1 MSVAVDSDAEDDA
14 VSEIA
19 EAAGVSPAP
28 AKPSMSAPRRM
39 LLFGLVVV
47 VALAVL
53 LCCWGFRVQRAR
65 HAQDQR
71 GHFLQAARQ
80 CALNLTTIDWRNA
93 EADVRRI
100 LDGATG
106 EFYNDFAQRSQPF
119 VEVLRHA
126 KASTVGTITEA
137 LAMAPAEDENV
148 PEEYA
153 DWEDAED
160 YDDYDDY
167 EAADQEAARSASW
180 RRRLRVRLPRLST
193 IAMAAAVVIIC
204 GFTGLSGYI
213 VWQHHEAT
221 ERQQR
226 AAAFAA
232 GAKQGVINMTSLD
245 FNKAKEDVARVID
258 SSTGEFRDDFQQRA
272 ADFTKVVEQ
281 SKVVTEGTVN
291 ATAVE
296 SMNEH
301 SAVVLVAATSRVT
314 NSAGAKDEPR
324 AWRLK
329 VTVTEEGGQYKMSK
343 VEFVP

>member
-1 MSVAVDSDAEDDA
+1 MAETTEPPSDAGTSQADA
-14 VSEIA
+14 MALAAEA
-19 EAAGVSPAP
+19 EAA
-28 AKPSMSAPRRM
+28 
-39 LLFGLVVV
+39 
-47 VALAVL
+47 
-53 LCCWGFRVQRAR
+53 
-65 HAQDQR
+65 
-71 GHFLQAARQ
+71 
-80 CALNLTTIDWRNA
+80 
-93 EADVRRI
+93 EA
-100 LDGATG
+100 
-106 EFYNDFAQRSQPF
+106 
-119 VEVLRHA
+119 
-126 KASTVGTITEA
+126 EA
-137 LAMAPAEDENV
+137 LAAAARARARAARLKRE
-148 PEEYA
+148 A
-153 DWEDAED
+153 L
-160 YDDYDDY
+160 DYDDY

>member
-1 MSVAVDSDAEDDA
+1 MAETTEPPSDAGTSQADA
-14 VSEIA
+14 MALAAEA
-19 EAAGVSPAP
+19 EAAEAE
-28 AKPSMSAPRRM
+28 
-39 LLFGLVVV
+39 
-47 VALAVL
+47 ALAAAA
-53 LCCWGFRVQRAR
+53 RAR
-65 HAQDQR
+65 AR
-71 GHFLQAARQ
+71 AAR
-80 CALNLTTIDWRNA
+80 LKR
-93 EADVRRI
+93 
-100 LDGATG
+100 
-106 EFYNDFAQRSQPF
+106 
-119 VEVLRHA
+119 
-126 KASTVGTITEA
+126 EA

-324 AWRLK
+324 ADRK
-329 VTVTEEGGQYKMSK
+329 SVV
-343 VEFVP
+343 

>member
-1 MSVAVDSDAEDDA
+1 MAETTEPPSDAGTSQADA
-14 VSEIA
+14 MALAAEA
-19 EAAGVSPAP
+19 EAAEAE
-28 AKPSMSAPRRM
+28 
-39 LLFGLVVV
+39 
-47 VALAVL
+47 ALAAAA
-53 LCCWGFRVQRAR
+53 RAR
-65 HAQDQR
+65 AR
-71 GHFLQAARQ
+71 AAR
-80 CALNLTTIDWRNA
+80 LKR
-93 EADVRRI
+93 
-100 LDGATG
+100 
-106 EFYNDFAQRSQPF
+106 
-119 VEVLRHA
+119 
-126 KASTVGTITEA
+126 EA

-258 SSTGEFRDDFQQRA
+258 SSTGEFRERIQ
-272 ADFTKVVEQ
+272 
-281 SKVVTEGTVN
+281 G
-291 ATAVE
+291 
-296 SMNEH
+296 
-301 SAVVLVAATSRVT
+301 
-314 NSAGAKDEPR
+314 
-324 AWRLK
+324 
-329 VTVTEEGGQYKMSK
+329 
-343 VEFVP
+343 